1 MGIIGER
8 WRGGESKGREQK
20 KMLSS
25 TKSTEKKKYTY
36 LLNYTRSI
44 RQRQSLKVYRQI
56 NVFETNL
63 SKQSLKSH
71 QKKKMDND
79 VSPSQ
84 TL

>member
-1 MGIIGER
+1 
-8 WRGGESKGREQK
+8 
-20 KMLSS
+20 MLSS

>member
-1 MGIIGER
+1 
-8 WRGGESKGREQK
+8 
-20 KMLSS
+20 MLSS

-44 RQRQSLKVYRQI
+44 RQRQSLKVYSQI

-71 QKKKMDND
+71 QTKKMDND